1 MSEVFY
7 TVAWEQGDDG
17 GMWGELHNVRPRHVA
32 EVLRI
37 AHGFIGSFPSQRQ
50 IEGDTNAIRSL
61 PAGLPGRF
69 VRSATTNS
77 GAVAGRVEVFEPE

>member
-17 GMWGELHNVRPRHVA
+17 GMWGELHNVRPRSVA
-32 EVLRI
+32 EALRI
-37 AHGFIGSFPSQRQ
+37 AHGFVGSFPSQRQ
-50 IEGDTNAIRSL
+50 IEGDTAAIRSL
-61 PAGLPGRF
+61 PADKPGRF